1 MIFFCFASFFFFL
14 VFLSPLL
21 VNYFLIAILG
31 NCAS

>member
-1 MIFFCFASFFFFL
+1 MIFFLRFLFFFL
-14 VFLSPLL
+14 VFLSPPS

>member
-1 MIFFCFASFFFFL
+1 MIFFLRFFFL
-14 VFLSPLL
+14 FVVFLSPPS